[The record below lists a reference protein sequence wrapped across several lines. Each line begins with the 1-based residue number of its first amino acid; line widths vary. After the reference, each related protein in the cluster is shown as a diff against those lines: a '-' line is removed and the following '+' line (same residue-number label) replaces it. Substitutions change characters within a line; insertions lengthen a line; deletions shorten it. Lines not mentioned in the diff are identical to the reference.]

1 MEKMRKTGEE
11 REQVKTERMK
21 ACGCG
26 QDKGEGKEGGCR
38 YGRVD
43 EGKKPVKRIFLNERK
58 IL

>member
-1 MEKMRKTGEE
+1 MEKMRKTGTGEE
-11 REQVKTERMK
+11 KRRRMK

-26 QDKGEGKEGGCR
+26 QDKGDGKEGGCR
-38 YGRVD
+38 YGRVG